1 MASKIRIDINSDGI
15 QELLKSGPVRALLK
29 AKADRI
35 AAAAG
40 PGMLA
45 SSFVGRTRARASVIT
60 DTHKARRAEATNR
73 SLTRAIDAGRG

>member
-1 MASKIRIDINSDGI
+1 MAKVDVKMSAAGARAI
-15 QELLKSGPVRALLK
+15 LKSGEVQAFLK

-40 PGMLA
+40 AGFE
-45 SSFVGRTRARASVIT
+45 SSSMVGPNRARASVIT
-60 DTHKARRAEATNR
+60 ATAKARRAEATNR

>member
-1 MASKIRIDINSDGI
+1 MAKVDVNMSAAGARAI
-15 QELLKSGPVRALLK
+15 LKSGEVLAFLK

-40 PGMLA
+40 AGFE
-45 SSFVGRTRARASVIT
+45 SSSMIGPNRARASVIT
-60 DTHKARRAEATNR
+60 ATAKARRAEATNR